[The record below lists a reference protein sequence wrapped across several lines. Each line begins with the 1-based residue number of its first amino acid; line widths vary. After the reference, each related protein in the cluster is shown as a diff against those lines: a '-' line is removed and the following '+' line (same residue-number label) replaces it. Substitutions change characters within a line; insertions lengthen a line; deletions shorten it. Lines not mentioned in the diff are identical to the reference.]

1 MEKQQSKKMKKQQ
14 GVKRW
19 IEKRQRVK
27 RWRNN
32 REQIDGETKE
42 YKEFVQ

>member
-1 MEKQQSKKMKKQQ
+1 MEKQRSKKMKKQQ